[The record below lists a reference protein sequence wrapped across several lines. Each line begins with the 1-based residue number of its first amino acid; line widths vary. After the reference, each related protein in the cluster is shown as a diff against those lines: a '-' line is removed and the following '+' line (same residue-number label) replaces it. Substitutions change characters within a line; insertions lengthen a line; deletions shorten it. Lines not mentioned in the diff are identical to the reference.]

1 MFFATIRVGNKA
13 RDCVSPF
20 GFYFSFF
27 KNSKLPTPYF
37 VKARMNTGIF
47 QSIQSFVMN
56 ESSASEEKKQ
66 LKVGDEAP
74 HFSALNELGEVVKLT
89 DFKGKKLAIFFYP
102 ADNTPACTAAA
113 CSLRDSYSELKAM
126 GIEMIGVSPDSPKK
140 HQNFIKKY
148 GFPFS
153 LIADEDM
160 ELMKAYGVWGPK
172 KFMGREFDGV
182 LRTTFLIDENGIIE
196 QVFSKVDT
204 KNHAEQIANS
214 LQKTPP
220 QYFSNFD
227 S

>member
-1 MFFATIRVGNKA
+1 
-13 RDCVSPF
+13 
-20 GFYFSFF
+20 
-27 KNSKLPTPYF
+27 
-37 VKARMNTGIF
+37 
-47 QSIQSFVMN
+47 MN
-56 ESSASEEKKQ
+56 ESSSSEEKKS
-66 LKVGDEAP
+66 LKVGDAAP
-74 HFSALNELGEVVKLT
+74 DFSALNEQGEVVKLT

-113 CSLRDSYSELKAM
+113 CSLRDSYGELKAM
-126 GIEMIGVSPDSPKK
+126 GIEMLGVSPDSPKK
-140 HQNFIKKY
+140 HENFIKKY

-160 ELMKAYGVWGPK
+160 TVMKAYGVWGAK

-182 LRTTFLIDENGIIE
+182 LRTTFLIDEKGIIE

-204 KNHAEQIANS
+204 KNHATQIANS

-220 QYFSNFD
+220 PYFSSFE